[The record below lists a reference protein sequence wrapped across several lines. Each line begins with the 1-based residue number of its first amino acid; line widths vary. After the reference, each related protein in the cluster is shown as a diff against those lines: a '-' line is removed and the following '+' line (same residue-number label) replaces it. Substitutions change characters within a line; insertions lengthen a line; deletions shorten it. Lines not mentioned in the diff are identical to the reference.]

1 MQALGPPSPRPRF
14 STWGIV
20 KIWSL
25 AAPMSP
31 RFSALNYCSSEKFS
45 GSSLVLIRLMG
56 HHPSPS
62 GARTKDAL
70 RSLGEAGHF
79 TPATHPEWLRMAGQ
93 FLSGAER
100 NLPRRS
106 LGVGG
111 PFTPDGG
118 LGLPPLPGLRR
129 TRRMGAGFPTE
140 TDSVAASPRP
150 TGAISGGAA
159 NRRPGW
165 RPRPAGLCRPPG
177 SPTPASSASRRRQ
190 ERWRGRPRSA
200 PAPCCR

>member
-1 MQALGPPSPRPRF
+1 MAAKNFGLLRPGRPSIKPFHFR
-14 STWGIV
+14 
-20 KIWSL
+20 
-25 AAPMSP
+25 
-31 RFSALNYCSSEKFS
+31 
-45 GSSLVLIRLMG
+45 GSSSVDRARRSQRRGRRFDPDLL